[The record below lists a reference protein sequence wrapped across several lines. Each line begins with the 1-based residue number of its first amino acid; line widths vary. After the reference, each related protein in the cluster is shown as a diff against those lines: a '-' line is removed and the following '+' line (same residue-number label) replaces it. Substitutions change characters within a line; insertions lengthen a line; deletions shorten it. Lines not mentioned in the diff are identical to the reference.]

1 MSGLRVAFAGTPDF
15 ALPAFHA
22 LAGSRHQLVGVLT
35 QPDRPK
41 GRGRHLAAS
50 PVKLAAL
57 ERGVPVSQPVT
68 LKTEA
73 DRAELAGWLPDV
85 LVVVAYGLILPRA
98 ALDLPRLGCVNI
110 HASLLP
116 RWRGAAPIQRA
127 ILAGDAQTGVSIM
140 RMDVGLDT
148 GPVFL
153 ERPLSIGPEETG
165 GSLHNRLAAAGGT
178 AIVEVLDKL
187 AANSA
192 ESTPQ
197 REDGLTYAAKID
209 KAEAV
214 IDWRRHAAEIERKV
228 RAFNP
233 WPVAETR
240 LDGEQLRIYAAK
252 VIDDPPGGEPGSAG
266 RASREPGSSGRDDGA
281 RAAGE
286 PGSSGHSSGG
296 WVGGERGSASGG
308 RPGERDNGDRGDG
321 GLSGNRA
328 SFRGDHSL
336 TAAEPG
342 KIIDVRADSIVVAC
356 GQGSL
361 ALMELQRPGRK
372 PVAARDLINT
382 LDLTGRRLG

>member
-1 MSGLRVAFAGTPDF
+1 MTLRVAFAGTPDF

-22 LAGSRHQLVGVLT
+22 LVGSRHTVVGVLT

-50 PVKLAAL
+50 PVKAAAQA
-57 ERGVPVSQPVT
+57 RGVPVSQPVT

-73 DRAELAGWLPDV
+73 DRADLAAWQPDV

-153 ERPLSIGPEETG
+153 ERTVAIAPRETG
-165 GSLHNRLAAAGGT
+165 GSLHDRLAAEGAS
-178 AIVEVLDKL
+178 AVVEVLDEL
-187 AANSA
+187 STNGAT
-192 ESTPQ
+192 STPQ
-197 REDGLTYAAKID
+197 REDGVTYAAKID
-209 KAEAV
+209 KAEAL
-214 IDWRRHAAEIERKV
+214 IDWSRGAVEIERQV

-233 WPVAETR
+233 WPIAETR
-240 LDGEQLRIYAAK
+240 LDGDQLRIY
-252 VIDDPPGGEPGSAG
+252 S
-266 RASREPGSSGRDDGA
+266 A
-281 RAAGE
+281 RAIDTDHESISGE
-286 PGSSGHSSGG
+286 S
-296 WVGGERGSASGG
+296 
-308 RPGERDNGDRGDG
+308 
-321 GLSGNRA
+321 
-328 SFRGDHSL
+328 
-336 TAAEPG
+336 G
-342 KIIDVRADSIVVAC
+342 KIIAVSSDSIVVAC
-356 GQGSL
+356 GRGRL
-361 ALMELQRPGRK
+361 ALTEVQRPGRR

-382 LDLTGRRLG
+382 LDLAGRRDRKSVV

>member
-15 ALPAFHA
+15 ALSAFQA
-22 LAGSRHQLVGVLT
+22 LAASRHQLVGVLT

-41 GRGRHLAAS
+41 GRGRQLAAS

-73 DRAELAGWLPDV
+73 DRADLASWQADV

-98 ALDLPRLGCVNI
+98 ALELPRLGCVNI

-127 ILAGDAQTGVSIM
+127 ILAGDTQTGVSIM

-153 ERPLSIGPEETG
+153 ERVADIGPEETG
-165 GSLHNRLAAAGGT
+165 GSLHDRLAALGGT
-178 AIVEVLDKL
+178 AVVQVLDAL
-187 AANSA
+187 AEDRA

-197 REDGLTYAAKID
+197 REDGVTYAAKIE
-209 KAEAV
+209 KAEAL
-214 IDWRRHAAEIERKV
+214 IDWRADALEIERKV

-233 WPVAETR
+233 WPIAETR
-240 LDGEQLRIYAAK
+240 LDGEQLRIYSARAIGDSRAAHGDQ
-252 VIDDPPGGEPGSAG
+252 VTRSAPGGET
-266 RASREPGSSGRDDGA
+266 
-281 RAAGE
+281 
-286 PGSSGHSSGG
+286 
-296 WVGGERGSASGG
+296 ASGG
-308 RPGERDNGDRGDG
+308 RPHG
-321 GLSGNRA
+321 GR
-328 SFRGDHSL
+328 
-336 TAAEPG
+336 EPG
-342 KIIDVRADSIVVAC
+342 TITEVRVDSIVIAC
-356 GQGSL
+356 GKGSI
-361 ALMELQRPGRK
+361 ALTELQRPGRK

-382 LDLTGRRLG
+382 LNLAGRRLG